1 MKKAPFSLAS
11 FFRKSA
17 ENTEAK
23 AAAVVES
30 AVIGAMELDEMG
42 HAKQVEQNVRKYISN
57 LILIALL

>member
-42 HAKQVEQNVRKYISN
+42 HAKQVEQNVR
-57 LILIALL
+57 